1 MSKQI
6 IKGLAIAAGTGLAI
20 GLGNNR
26 NRPAPEIPLSE
37 KDLPD
42 DRLAAIES
50 RLSALETRAPDTVA
64 LADIDDRFDR
74 QDREIAALRDQMA
87 ETRNKVSAAVIV
99 IESRFAEVAKD
110 LPGLVESVMTTHV
123 AKLRAEIHES
133 VDATLE
139 SFEKTIDSKVTVRVA
154 TLEKALV
161 DQSGIITALSQ
172 RALESDANLQRLISA
187 VEKLC
192 ERTEARPAAPFEK
205 QLDDAMKRP
214 PAPATPGFRPA
225 IVKEDEEPRPRHRLT
240 RL

>member
-6 IKGLAIAAGTGLAI
+6 IRGLAIAAGTGLAI

-26 NRPAPEIPLSE
+26 NRPPADNAASAGGASE
-37 KDLPD
+37 KNIPD
-42 DRLAAIES
+42 DRLAGIES
-50 RLSALETRAPDTVA
+50 RLRALETRPPE
-64 LADIDDRFDR
+64 IHDRFDR
-74 QDREIAALRDQMA
+74 QDREIAALRVQMA
-87 ETRNKVSAAVIV
+87 ETRDKVGAAMHVV
-99 IESRFAEVAKD
+99 ESRFAEAAKD
-110 LPGLVESVMTTHV
+110 LPDLVESVMTTHV
-123 AKLRAEIHES
+123 AKLRAEIQES

-139 SFEKTIDSKVTVRVA
+139 SFEKTIDSKVTLRVA

-205 QLDDAMKRP
+205 QLDDAIKRP
-214 PAPATPGFRPA
+214 SGFRPA
-225 IVKEDEEPRPRHRLT
+225 IVTEEEDLRPRRKLT